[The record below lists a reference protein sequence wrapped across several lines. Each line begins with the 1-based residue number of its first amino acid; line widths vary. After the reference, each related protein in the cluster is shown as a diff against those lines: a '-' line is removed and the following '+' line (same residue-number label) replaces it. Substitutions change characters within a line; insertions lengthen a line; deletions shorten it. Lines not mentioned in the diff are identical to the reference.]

1 MMSGSATEN
10 MIPSNRTGP
19 SIKQEIEN
27 PATPTQNYHQ
37 VCSPS
42 TTIQHQEVL
51 CEMDIPDY
59 GGGGAS
65 PGSPEMQHCSSTTQP
80 LGTPEGGIKEEDM
93 VPRRLCLV
101 CGDVAS
107 GFHYGVA
114 SCEAC
119 KAFFKRTIQGNI
131 EYTCPANG
139 ECEINKRRRK
149 ACQACRFQKCLRQGM
164 LKEGVRLDR
173 VRGGRQ
179 KYRRATD
186 PYLPVKTVTL
196 EANVGLSGSAETTN
210 NKMIEALVACEPDT
224 LQVFS
229 VTSHTIDND
238 QRVLGQLSDLY
249 DRELVGII
257 GWAKQIPGFSSLAL
271 NDQMRLLQSTW
282 AEILTFS
289 LAWRSMP
296 NTGRLRFAQ
305 DFTLD
310 ERLARECHC
319 TDLYTHCIQIVDRVQ
334 KLGLSR
340 EEFYILKALILTN
353 SDVRLDEPQALLRFR
368 DTILNALSD
377 WVSVVRPGQAM
388 RATQNMFL
396 ILPGLRQ
403 ADGIV
408 RKLWSSVYR
417 TGKVPMNK
425 LFVEMLEA
433 AGYR

>member
-1 MMSGSATEN
+1 MDAWMYDVVCMMSDATTES
-10 MIPSNRTGP
+10 MIGNNRTMP
-19 SIKQEIEN
+19 NIKQEIDN
-27 PATPTQNYHQ
+27 PTTPTQNYQ
-37 VCSPS
+37 VCSP
-42 TTIQHQEVL
+42 TTTLQHQEAICTKL
-51 CEMDIPDY
+51 DIGTDY
-59 GGGGAS
+59 GGGS
-65 PGSPEMQHCSSTTQP
+65 NGSPESPEMHHCSSTTQP
-80 LGTPEGGIKEEDM
+80 LGTPDDGVKEEDM
-93 VPRRLCLV
+93 LPRRLCLV

-179 KYRRATD
+179 KYRRSAPD
-186 PYLPVKTVTL
+186 PYTPIKSITL
-196 EANVGLSGSAETTN
+196 ED
-210 NKMIEALVACEPDT
+210 NKMVEALSACEPDM
-224 LQVFS
+224 LQVS
-229 VTSHTIDND
+229 NISHTLDTD

-282 AEILTFS
+282 AEILTFT
-289 LAWRSMP
+289 LAWRSTP
-296 NTGRLRFAQ
+296 NIGRLRFAQ

-319 TDLYTHCIQIVDRVQ
+319 MELYTHCIQIVERIQ
-334 KLGLSR
+334 RLGLTR
-340 EEFYILKALILTN
+340 EEYYVLKALILAN
-353 SDVRLDEPQALLRFR
+353 SDARSDEPQALYRFR
-368 DTILNALSD
+368 DSILNSLSD
-377 WVSVVRPGQAM
+377 CVAAVRPGQAL

-396 ILPGLRQ
+396 VLPSLRQ

-408 RKLWSSVYR
+408 RRFWSSVYR

-425 LFVEMLEA
+425 LFEEMLENVC
-433 AGYR
+433 YR

>member
-1 MMSGSATEN
+1 
-10 MIPSNRTGP
+10 
-19 SIKQEIEN
+19 
-27 PATPTQNYHQ
+27 
-37 VCSPS
+37 
-42 TTIQHQEVL
+42 
-51 CEMDIPDY
+51 MDLPDY
-59 GGGGAS
+59 GGGCGRS
-65 PGSPEMQHCSSTTQP
+65 PDSPEVHHCSSTTQQ
-80 LGTPEGGIKEEDM
+80 LGISENGVKEEDM
-93 VPRRLCLV
+93 MPRRICLV

-131 EYTCPANG
+131 EYTCPANS

-179 KYRRATD
+179 KYRRSTD
-186 PYLPVKTVTL
+186 PYIPGKSTNL
-196 EANVGLSGSAETTN
+196 ED
-210 NKMIEALVACEPDT
+210 NKMIEALIACEPDL
-224 LQVFS
+224 LQVS
-229 VTSHTIDND
+229 NLSHNMDTD
-238 QRVLGQLSDLY
+238 QRILGQLSDLY

-271 NDQMRLLQSTW
+271 NDQMHLLQSTW

-289 LAWRSMP
+289 LAWRSIP
-296 NTGRLRFAQ
+296 NTGKLKFAQ
-305 DFTLD
+305 DFILD
-310 ERLARECHC
+310 ENLSRECHC
-319 TDLYTHCIQIVDRVQ
+319 VDLYMHCVQIVERIQ
-334 KLGLSR
+334 RLGLTR
-340 EEFYILKALILTN
+340 EEYYILKALILAN
-353 SDVRLDEPQALLRFR
+353 SDVRLDEPQALYRFR
-368 DTILNALSD
+368 DSILYSLSD
-377 WVSVVRPGQAM
+377 CVASVRPGQAL
-388 RATQNMFL
+388 RAIQNMFL
-396 ILPGLRQ
+396 IMPGLRQ

-408 RKLWSSVYR
+408 RRFWSNVYR